1 MITHEVVTALGPED
15 PDDGDA
21 GRRKRGKAI
30 AALVTIG
37 KNKLGYKVP
46 AQSGSGSYVVN
57 IDDESYCS
65 CPDFEERQRPC
76 KHIYAVQYVIMR
88 DEGLGDGAD
97 DGALE
102 IEAVPVK
109 YERDWSIYNKAQVN
123 EGDHFVRLLR
133 ELCNTVEQPPHTNG
147 RPRLPISDMLFSVGY
162 KVYSTMSTRRFM
174 SNIRDAETKGLMACL
189 PSTTTIFRYMESAE
203 LTPLLKALIEWSA
216 LPLREVEVDFAPDS
230 SGFATTTYHRWF
242 DHKWGRE
249 IRETGWVKCHIMC
262 GIRTNV
268 VTAAEVT
275 DTASADSPYLKPFVN
290 KTAENFEVREVS
302 ADKAYLSKKNFR
314 AVEAVGG
321 TAYIPFKTNSVG
333 HNPNS
338 HGKRDHLWE
347 RMFNYYTYRR
357 SEFLEHYH
365 KRSNVESAFSMVKA
379 KFGPSVRS
387 KTPVAQINE
396 ALAKIL
402 CHNICVLV
410 HSIFELGIAPEF
422 GLAAGKRPP
431 IQRAL
436 W

>member
-1 MITHEVVTALGPED
+1 MITQTLVTALGPED

-30 AALVTIG
+30 AATVTVR
-37 KNKLGYKVP
+37 KHRLGYAVP
-46 AQSGSGSYVVN
+46 SQSHSGHHTVN
-57 IDDESYCS
+57 LDGEPFCT
-65 CPDFEERQRPC
+65 CPDFEERQQPC
-76 KHIYAVQYVIMR
+76 KHVYAVEHVIQR
-88 DEGLGDGAD
+88 DEGVEDAPP
-97 DGALE
+97 E

-109 YERDWSIYNKAQVN
+109 RAWSDYYKAQVH
-123 EGDHFVRLLR
+123 EGDHFVTLLR
-133 ELCNTVEQPPHTNG
+133 ELCDTVEQPLHTNG
-147 RPRLPISDMLFSVGY
+147 RPRLPLSDMLFSVAY

-174 SNIRDAETKGLMACL
+174 SDIRDAETKGLMACL
-189 PSTTTIFRYMESAE
+189 PSTTSVFRYVEDPA
-203 LTPLLKALIEWSA
+203 LTPLLKDLIERSA

-242 DHKWGRE
+242 DHKWGRPTKE
-249 IRETGWVKCHIMC
+249 AKWLKMHLMC

-290 KTAENFEVREVS
+290 KTAENFTIREVS
-302 ADKAYLSKKNFR
+302 ADKGYLSKGNFR
-314 AVEAVGG
+314 VVEAVGG
-321 TAYIPFKTNSVG
+321 KAYIPFKTNSVG

-365 KRSNVESAFSMVKA
+365 KRSNVESTFSMIKA

-387 KTPVAQINE
+387 RTPVAQINE
-396 ALAKIL
+396 ALAKVL
-402 CHNICVLV
+402 CHNIVVLV
-410 HSIFELGIAPEF
+410 RSIYELGIAPEF
-422 GLAAGKRPP
+422 GLKAGKRPP
-431 IQRAL
+431 IQQAL
-436 W
+436 WE